1 MKTNKLTII
10 CCTALSL
17 FLSACSDW
25 FDISPKTD
33 VKAEDLFETESGF
46 QSALAGIYIAMTN
59 QNSYGANYTFGQLD
73 KMVQYY
79 DRTPGGQ
86 QVDPSVIFQYDEEN
100 QTYNSKQVLANMW
113 SSSYNLIANAN
124 NLLSWL
130 DKNGERVIRSEEER
144 DMIRGEAL
152 ALRGFLH
159 FDLLRLWGP
168 FYRSDSTALSIPYRL
183 VADASRQPLL
193 PANQIVRNILADLS
207 TAREL
212 LNFEKGTSLADS
224 DRRFRLNYYAITAL
238 MARVCNYRNDKA
250 SALAYAEEVIND
262 CGLGLMDN
270 CRTSPALFGETIFA
284 INIYEM
290 SDTYSS
296 LWAVGPTFNTQLSLT
311 QTKLAQIF
319 ETSGVGSNDMRAR
332 RNEGFLTYDDTNEA
346 ISRKYITNE
355 DQELPLIRLSEMYYI
370 MCECSPLNTAADY
383 INEVRQKR
391 GISRSYNYSF
401 INEQERLE
409 ALNLEYRKDFYAEGQ
424 YFHFL
429 KLHEMSTY
437 LNCPIASGM
446 TARQYVFPLPDAEKE
461 YGWTDSM
468 SDTNNGDASEQ

>member
-33 VKAEDLFETESGF
+33 VKAEDLFETETGF

-193 PANQIVRNILADLS
+193 PANQIVRNILTDLS

-370 MCECSPLNTAADY
+370 MAEVTTGSEAASY
-383 INEVRQKR
+383 YNAVRNSR
-391 GISRSYNYSF
+391 GISSIYNITSF
-401 INEQERLE
+401 ESEADKLERLTK
-409 ALNLEYRKDFYAEGQ
+409 EYSKEFFGEGQ
-424 YFHFL
+424 YFYFL
-429 KLHEMSTY
+429 KRHQIRSLDVGYNNTH
-437 LNCPIASGM
+437 
-446 TARQYVFPLPDAEKE
+446 RFPMELSFYEFEIPDAERE
-461 YGWTDSM
+461 YGLVP
-468 SDTNNGDASEQ
+468 EVE